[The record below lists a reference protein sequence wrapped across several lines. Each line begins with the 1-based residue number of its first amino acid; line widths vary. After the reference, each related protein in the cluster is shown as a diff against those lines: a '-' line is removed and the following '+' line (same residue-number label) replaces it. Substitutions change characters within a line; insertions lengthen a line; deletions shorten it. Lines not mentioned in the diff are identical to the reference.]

1 MWRATPTK
9 APSRRPI
16 ASAGGAK
23 RLKREREGKDAQD
36 KHFEEWDARRYWL
49 ATEGKAIVMRRLAM
63 TDMAAK
69 VTVDTWMREAGPA
82 EAKLAE
88 YHGAADKQGL
98 QGDPLRN
105 GVVQMIALAKKKR
118 SKGHRWHLGRW
129 WSASSASSSEI

>member
-1 MWRATPTK
+1 V
-9 APSRRPI
+9 
-16 ASAGGAK
+16 
-23 RLKREREGKDAQD
+23 
-36 KHFEEWDARRYWL
+36 
-49 ATEGKAIVMRRLAM
+49 TEGKAIVTRRLAM